1 MKQRKRRK
9 PMMIG
14 VAEKISIMKRPI
26 ARSVRKQSIATSKR
40 DTSLLTYVRVTRIKK
55 AIR

>member
-9 PMMIG
+9 PIMMG
-14 VAEKISIMKRPI
+14 VAEKISMMKRPI

-40 DTSLLTYVRVTRIKK
+40 ETSLLTYVLMIKIKK

>member
-14 VAEKISIMKRPI
+14 VAEKISMIKRPI

-40 DTSLLTYVRVTRIKK
+40 ETSLLTYVRMTRIKK